1 MFLLYDME
9 GVNMFFN
16 VYNCIM
22 NSIFKEHLSGK
33 ILNLWL
39 YLF

>member
-9 GVNMFFN
+9 GVNMFLS

-22 NSIFKEHLSGK
+22 SSIFKEHLGGE
-33 ILNLWL
+33 ILNFWL
-39 YLF
+39 